1 MKIFKKIRFFHIFIF
16 SLLFV
21 FSCETDN
28 ELKIDIQ
35 FRHFVDQNELE
46 FNNLIYQN
54 EAGNSYS
61 IERLLYVISDL
72 TLYLENGDILNLDN
86 YYFINLNDDINFN
99 LNNINI
105 TSPCVSI
112 SFTYGFSQENNLT
125 NLYLNDSGNFHDL
138 MLWPNTMGGGYHYM
152 KLEGKYLDNYGQQK
166 FYNTHTGGLNSNDYS
181 VDYFFDI
188 EPTKDN
194 SRININ
200 MNINNIYNNPIYDF
214 NYYGSA
220 IMNNEEAQSI
230 IQINML
236 DDIFTISDN

>member
-86 YYFINLNDDINFN
+86 YYFINLNKYCGGNRF
-99 LNNINI
+99 
-105 TSPCVSI
+105 SPI
-112 SFTYGFSQENNLT
+112 AFSF
-125 NLYLNDSGNFHDL
+125 
-138 MLWPNTMGGGYHYM
+138 
-152 KLEGKYLDNYGQQK
+152 
-166 FYNTHTGGLNSNDYS
+166 
-181 VDYFFDI
+181 
-188 EPTKDN
+188 
-194 SRININ
+194 
-200 MNINNIYNNPIYDF
+200 
-214 NYYGSA
+214 
-220 IMNNEEAQSI
+220 
-230 IQINML
+230 QIV
-236 DDIFTISDN
+236 FV

>member
-1 MKIFKKIRFFHIFIF
+1 MKILKKIRFFHIFIF
-16 SLLFV
+16 SLFFV
-21 FSCETDN
+21 FSYETDN

-105 TSPCVSI
+105 ISPCVSI
-112 SFTYGFSQENNLT
+112 SFTYGFSQENNLIK
-125 NLYLNDSGNFHDL
+125 FI
-138 MLWPNTMGGGYHYM
+138 
-152 KLEGKYLDNYGQQK
+152 LE
-166 FYNTHTGGLNSNDYS
+166 
-181 VDYFFDI
+181 
-188 EPTKDN
+188 
-194 SRININ
+194 
-200 MNINNIYNNPIYDF
+200 
-214 NYYGSA
+214 
-220 IMNNEEAQSI
+220 
-230 IQINML
+230 
-236 DDIFTISDN
+236 